1 MYTVLGYE
9 DCQQIYELEFSIL
22 SVLEK
27 PPLMIRKI
35 NNKENDNYLYWIAF
49 TEFNRT

>member
-9 DCQQIYELEFSIL
+9 DCQQIYVLEFSIL

-27 PPLMIRKI
+27 PSLIIRKI
-35 NNKENDNYLYWIAF
+35 NIKNDNYLYWIAF
-49 TEFNRT
+49 TQFNMT

>member
-9 DCQQIYELEFSIL
+9 DCQQIYELEFLIL

-27 PPLMIRKI
+27 PSPIIRKI
-35 NNKENDNYLYWIAF
+35 KNKK
-49 TEFNRT
+49 